1 MKERSL
7 WDRSYLLLK
16 GIAMG
21 TVNKIP
27 GVSGG
32 LVALIGGFYEE
43 LIFTF
48 QKFNFKA
55 LFLLL
60 TGRWRSFYRYTN
72 FQFLLW
78 LMTGVVISYFSTAL
92 ILDALLVYS
101 EISVWACFFGM
112 ILASLY
118 CIRPKVEKWTPTIH
132 GILLSG
138 FLLGLLVSFSDPIPE
153 NNNLLYVF
161 FCGIVS
167 VCGMTLP
174 GLSGSYLLLLLGN
187 YSLLLVDTV
196 NDIGILVW
204 SLLRGEFDVFQMTA
218 HSESIKIV
226 LAFVLGS
233 LIGLILFS
241 NLLSYLLRNY
251 KNQTLCFIFGFI
263 VGALRS
269 VWPWKNK
276 IYQLTIDG
284 TTLLNAGGKPKIEAF
299 ETYWPSLNEKST
311 WISLFFIFVGGFFV
325 IALEWYGKIQTQRYK
340 TPRSSR

>member
-174 GLSGSYLLLLLGN
+174 
-187 YSLLLVDTV
+187 V

>member
-7 WDRSYLLLK
+7 WNRSYLLLK

-48 QKFNFKA
+48 QKFNFIA
-55 LFLLL
+55 LSLLF

-78 LMTGVVISYFSTAL
+78 LMMGAVISYFSTAL

-101 EISVWACFFGM
+101 EINVWACFFGM

-118 CIRPKVEKWTPTIH
+118 SIRPQVEKWTPTIY
-132 GILLSG
+132 GISLGG

-204 SLLRGEFDVFQMTA
+204 SLLRGEFDLFQMTA
-218 HSESIKIV
+218 HSESVKII

-251 KNQTLCFIFGFI
+251 KNQTLCFIIGFI

-276 IYQLTIDG
+276 IYQLAIDG
-284 TTLLNAGGKPKIEAF
+284 TPLLNTGGKPKMEAF
-299 ETYWPSLNEKST
+299 EAYWPSLNEKST
-311 WISLFFIFVGGFFV
+311 WISLFFIFVGSLFV
-325 IALEWYGKIQTQRYK
+325 IALEWYGKTQTQR
-340 TPRSSR
+340 